1 MSNNLSNIPPSIEE
15 LKRWQQGQFPLG
27 QRHDEIQHWLD
38 TDPFLQEAMEGMRLD
53 PEFKGFQQK
62 IPKTPSHKSHF
73 KGWVFGLVI
82 GLGCALLAVSIW
94 NPLAPDNKMPIVVST
109 PSATASPARPLD
121 VPAAKKQEEKHS
133 NPSTSS
139 LKLPSETI
147 ESPLAEKTL
156 TPIPAR
162 EGALGIPID
171 AGKPLRKINAC
182 IDVHGYAVY
191 PYKERAK
198 KNEIMWTGIPADNGS
213 NQEAQKSVSY
223 LSYLEEA
230 IIAFQ
235 ENDWDLAEEHCNTI
249 LQQYPD
255 DINALYLKAKCIF
268 NTKRIGSLALFE
280 KTAYLSNGRLNEKEI
295 AEYIRLA
302 Q

>member
-1 MSNNLSNIPPSIEE
+1 
-15 LKRWQQGQFPLG
+15 
-27 QRHDEIQHWLD
+27 
-38 TDPFLQEAMEGMRLD
+38 MEGMRLD

-82 GLGCALLAVSIW
+82 GLGCALIAVSIW
-94 NPLAPDNKMPIVVST
+94 NPLAPENKKPIVVST
-109 PSATASPARPLD
+109 LPQTASPVTRQD
-121 VPAAKKQEEKHS
+121 VPAAKKQEVKQSHPSSSTLKNSSEK
-133 NPSTSS
+133 
-139 LKLPSETI
+139 I
-147 ESPLAEKTL
+147 ESPLAENL
-156 TPIPAR
+156 LSPIPSR
-162 EGALGIPID
+162 EGALGMPIH
-171 AGKPLRKINAC
+171 AAKPLRKINAC

-198 KNEIMWTGIPADNGS
+198 KNEILWTGIPADNGS

-223 LSYLEEA
+223 LSYLEQA

-255 DINALYLKAKCIF
+255 DINALYLKAKCLF
-268 NTKRIGSLALFE
+268 NTNQPGSLALFE

-295 AEYIRLA
+295 AEFIRLA